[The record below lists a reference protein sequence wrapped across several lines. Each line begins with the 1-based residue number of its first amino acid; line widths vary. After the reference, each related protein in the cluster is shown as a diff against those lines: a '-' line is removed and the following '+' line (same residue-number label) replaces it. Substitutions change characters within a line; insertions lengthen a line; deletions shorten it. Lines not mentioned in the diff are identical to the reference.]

1 VKTTLRFLL
10 FVCFVAAVQFC
21 FAQARSPREV
31 RPDVSNK
38 ALITKTA
45 PPITGE
51 SKAPAADSAALHKLA
66 DDYYNWR
73 NENYPIASSEAGL
86 HTWDNRLTDY
96 SAAKI
101 AERAQ
106 HVRKLLDQVRATKTE
121 KWTKDDRIDW
131 LLFRA
136 QLEEVDFGENILK
149 LEQTNP
155 LTYVNECSNAIFSLL
170 KKEYDT
176 PRNRAL
182 SAAARFKAMPGL
194 FAEAEKNLQK
204 PVKLYAQLAIQSARN
219 IDPLFKESTA
229 PLAKDLSEAERAD
242 FEKSRDG
249 ALAAIHGF
257 ADRLE
262 KKLPR
267 MVDFAPMGEA
277 NYNYYLKHVLLL
289 PLNAVQVEMLGR
301 AELARYRALEAL
313 LPDPS
318 MADPNPERA
327 KSVPPDQE
335 AFLKAY
341 ESREA
346 EMIDFLKSHQLIT
359 LPDYLGK
366 FEIRQLP
373 EAFKPTSPGGF
384 MNPPGVYDK
393 DPVGFFFIPTYN
405 PKSKNFYLR
414 AAIEDPRP
422 ILGHEG
428 IPGHFMQLSIANHL
442 PNEIR
447 RQNQNGVFVEGW
459 ALYGEEMLMRTG
471 LYPEGSAAQGQILR
485 LSRYR
490 AARIG
495 VDVNLHTGKWTFE
508 QAVNYFMEAGGLDRE
523 AAEGEAAGAA
533 TQPTQKIWYITGKWQ
548 IMNLLGKY
556 YDKMGANFRL
566 GQFHDDLVKNGS
578 LPVSI
583 IEWILLDDPSAIEAV
598 LK

>member
-1 VKTTLRFLL
+1 MKTTLRFLL

-73 NENYPIASSEAGL
+73 NENYPVASSEAGL

-136 QLEEVDFGENILK
+136 QLEEVDFGERVLK

-155 LTYVNECSNAIFSLL
+155 LTYVNECSSAIFSLL

-204 PVKLYAQLAIQSARN
+204 PVRLYAQLAIRSARN

-242 FEKSRDG
+242 FEKSRNG
-249 ALAAIHGF
+249 ALAVIHGF